1 MSNPLIQNNE
11 LPPFGEIQAE
21 HVKPAIEQLLTEN
34 RTTIGELL
42 KAGADDWESLVHVRE
57 ETEDRLSQAWSP
69 VSHMNSVVN
78 TDDLREAYNHCL
90 PLLSE
95 YFTEMG
101 QNPQL
106 YAAYNKI
113 RESAEFCDLS
123 IAQQKVID
131 NALRDFRLSGIDLG
145 EEQQTRLAEITKQL
159 SELSSRFSD
168 NVLDATDAWSKLIVD
183 ENQLAGL
190 PESVLGSAKQAAEQ
204 RGEDGYLLTLDIPS
218 YLPLM
223 TYCDDSALRRE
234 VQEAFVT
241 RASEIGPGEAQ
252 WDNSGL
258 MLDILKLRKEQAGLL
273 GFNNFAEK
281 SLAKKM
287 ARSTDEV
294 LEFLE
299 ELVAKSKPM
308 AEKEFAELCKFAHTE
323 YGVDELSAWDTAY
336 FAEKLKKQKYDV
348 SEEELRPYFPAP
360 TVIRGMFEVV
370 RRLFDIE
377 IVMTDGVN
385 VWLQDVTTY
394 DIRKEGKVIARFY
407 LDLYARGKKQGGAWM
422 DECRTRR
429 VRLDGT
435 LQLPVAYLTCNFSPP
450 VGDDPALL
458 THKEV
463 VTLFH
468 EFGHGIHQ
476 MLTRVECAGVSGING
491 VAWDVVELPSQFLEN
506 WCWVREALEFVSG
519 HYQTG
524 ESLPDELLEKM
535 LRAKNFQSA
544 MAMVRQ
550 LEFALF
556 DFRLHVEFE
565 EANLSQIQQIL
576 DEVRDKV
583 AVVPAVAQNRF
594 QNAFSHIFG
603 GGYAAGYYSY
613 KWAEV
618 LSADAFARFSEDG
631 IFNRQTGEEFLSTI
645 LEQGGSRDAE
655 ELFLAFRGREP
666 SVDALLVQDGIV
678 DLQLA

>member
-1 MSNPLIQNNE
+1 MSNPLIQNSE
-11 LPPFGEIQAE
+11 LPPFGEIE
-21 HVKPAIEQLLTEN
+21 VDHVKPAIEQLLEET
-34 RTTIGELL
+34 RVTIDELL

-69 VSHMNSVVN
+69 VGHMNSVVS
-78 TDDLREAYNHCL
+78 TDDLREAYNHCF
-90 PLLSE
+90 PLLSD
-95 YFTEMG
+95 YSSEMG

-106 YAAYNKI
+106 YAAYVKI
-113 RESAEFCDLS
+113 RESAGFSDLS
-123 IAQQKVID
+123 IAQRKVID

-145 EEQQTRLAEITKQL
+145 AEQQELFTEISKKL
-159 SELSSRFSD
+159 SELSSKFSD
-168 NVLDATDAWSKLIVD
+168 NVLDATGAWSKLIVD
-183 ENQLAGL
+183 KGQLAGL
-190 PESVLGSAKQAAEQ
+190 PETALGLARQAADQ
-204 RGEDGYLLTLDIPS
+204 RGEEGYLFTLDIPS
-218 YLPLM
+218 FMPLL
-223 TYCDDSALRRE
+223 THCDDSNLRRE
-234 VQEAFVT
+234 VHEAFVT
-241 RASEIGPGEAQ
+241 RASDIGPGEGQ

-258 MLDILKLRKEQAGLL
+258 MLDILTLRKEQAGLL
-273 GFNNFAEK
+273 GFGNFAEK

-287 ARSTDEV
+287 ADSTSEV
-294 LEFLE
+294 LGFLE
-299 ELVAKSKPM
+299 ELIAKSKPM
-308 AEKEFAELCKFAHTE
+308 AEKEFAELGDFALTE
-323 YGVDELSAWDTAY
+323 YGVGELNAWDVAY
-336 FAEKLKKQKYDV
+336 FSEKLKKQKYEV

-360 TVIRGMFEVV
+360 TVIIGMFEVV

-377 IVMTDGVN
+377 IKRTDGVN
-385 VWLQDVTTY
+385 TWHEDVTTY
-394 DIRKEGKVIARFY
+394 DIYKDGEVVARFY

-422 DECRTRR
+422 DECRVRR

-435 LQLPVAYLTCNFSPP
+435 LQLPVAYLTCNFTPP

-458 THKEV
+458 THNEV

-491 VAWDVVELPSQFLEN
+491 VAWDAVELPSQFMEN
-506 WCWVREALEFVSG
+506 WCWAQEALGFISG
-519 HYQTG
+519 HYQSG
-524 ESLPDELLEKM
+524 EPLPDELLEKM
-535 LRAKNFQSA
+535 LKAKNFQSA

-565 EANLSQIQQIL
+565 EGNNNQVQRIL

-618 LSADAFARFSEDG
+618 LSADAFAKFAEDG

-645 LEQGGSRDAE
+645 LEQGGSCDAA

-666 SVDALLVQDGIV
+666 SVDALLAQDGIV
-678 DLQLA
+678 DLEPV

>member
-1 MSNPLIQNNE
+1 
-11 LPPFGEIQAE
+11 
-21 HVKPAIEQLLTEN
+21 
-34 RTTIGELL
+34 
-42 KAGADDWESLVHVRE
+42 
-57 ETEDRLSQAWSP
+57 
-69 VSHMNSVVN
+69 
-78 TDDLREAYNHCL
+78 
-90 PLLSE
+90 
-95 YFTEMG
+95 
-101 QNPQL
+101 
-106 YAAYNKI
+106 
-113 RESAEFCDLS
+113 
-123 IAQQKVID
+123 
-131 NALRDFRLSGIDLG
+131 
-145 EEQQTRLAEITKQL
+145 
-159 SELSSRFSD
+159 
-168 NVLDATDAWSKLIVD
+168 
-183 ENQLAGL
+183 
-190 PESVLGSAKQAAEQ
+190 
-204 RGEDGYLLTLDIPS
+204 
-218 YLPLM
+218 
-223 TYCDDSALRRE
+223 
-234 VQEAFVT
+234 
-241 RASEIGPGEAQ
+241 
-252 WDNSGL
+252 
-258 MLDILKLRKEQAGLL
+258 
-273 GFNNFAEK
+273 
-281 SLAKKM
+281 
-287 ARSTDEV
+287 
-294 LEFLE
+294 
-299 ELVAKSKPM
+299 
-308 AEKEFAELCKFAHTE
+308 
-323 YGVDELSAWDTAY
+323 
-336 FAEKLKKQKYDV
+336 
-348 SEEELRPYFPAP
+348 
-360 TVIRGMFEVV
+360 
-370 RRLFDIE
+370 
-377 IVMTDGVN
+377 MTDGVN